1 MEIVSWTPTIYSRK
15 GFPKG
20 KNGKPFFP
28 KETFV
33 EAITTAVIFYYTKKD
48 KEIENKI
55 KKYLLKDKLNIDT
68 IVRDIKKIVLSKY
81 PVLDNLELP
90 DKVYIPEEDIKEE
103 YVEIFDLKEWI
114 DVKGFKTE
122 VFKGIV
128 DLEINSPNIEK
139 IKAAAHSYAE
149 ALAKMEHS
157 LLKEHPLA
165 KQFYEPLIN
174 DLKKWEIPL
183 RIGLWTEVKFKGKLL
198 FFWKIKEVRE
208 KLIKDLKI
216 DIRPRYVIY
225 SPKEKQTTGWIE
237 IKR

>member
-15 GFPKG
+15 GFPKD

-55 KKYLLKDKLNIDT
+55 KKYLLKDNLNIDT
-68 IVRDIKKIVLSKY
+68 IARDIKKIVLSKY

-128 DLEINSPNIEK
+128 DLKINSPNIEK

-157 LLKEHPLA
+157 LLKEHPFA
-165 KQFYEPLIN
+165 KQFYEPLID

-237 IKR
+237 IKK

>member
-15 GFPKG
+15 GFPKD

-68 IVRDIKKIVLSKY
+68 IARDIKKIVLSKY

-122 VFKGIV
+122 VFKGVV